1 MDYSIRT
8 SNEVLSF
15 DSILKQLSEEDIYSS
30 YLGEPIKPDTKYRSI
45 FRTSDSIPS
54 LSFYE
59 SNGRILY
66 KDFGMN
72 DRAGNVFLFVQ
83 KMYGLRNAW
92 EAVVQIN
99 HDFNLGLGNWS
110 PIIPKRSIL
119 KSIVHTSKIEGNSK
133 TLSFRPK
140 LFIERDLY
148 YWNKFNV
155 SLKILQHFN
164 VLVADIVYINHLPI
178 WFYDIINPIYA
189 YTFDT
194 EKYKFYRPLAHKE
207 GKFLSS
213 RNIGNYYAGYKE
225 LPRNGNMLIITKAMK
240 DVMTLYSLNISAI
253 APNGET
259 YAFDPV
265 LIKELKNR
273 FQNIFIM
280 LDNDYNKP
288 IEQNTGIN
296 AMKNFVKS
304 FENINPIIIP
314 DQLQCTDIAEVME
327 KYGPQFTKNTLDYA
341 KTNSI
346 NWR

>member
-8 SNEVLSF
+8 ESDVLSF
-15 DSILKQLSEEDIYSS
+15 DNILKHLSEEDIYSS

-59 SNGRILY
+59 NKGKIWY

-83 KMYGLRNAW
+83 KIYGLRNTW

-99 HDFNLGLGNWS
+99 HDFNLGLGDWTS
-110 PIIPKRSIL
+110 IIPKKSTL
-119 KSIVHTSKIEGNSK
+119 KTIIHTSKIEENNK
-133 TLSFRPK
+133 ILSFK
-140 LFIERDLY
+140 AKQFIERDLY

-164 VLVADIVYINHLPI
+164 VLAADIVYINHLPI
-178 WFYDIINPIYA
+178 WFYDITNPIYA
-189 YTFDT
+189 YTFDA
-194 EKYKFYRPLAHKE
+194 EKFKFYRPLAHKD

-225 LPRNGNMLIITKAMK
+225 LPRNGEMLIITKAMK
-240 DVMTLYSLNISAI
+240 DVMTLYSLGINAI

-259 YAFDPV
+259 YAFDQT
-265 LIKELKNR
+265 LIKELKDR
-273 FQNIFIM
+273 FKLIYIM

-296 AMKNFVKS
+296 AMKAFIRNFES
-304 FENINPIIIP
+304 INPIIIP

-327 KYGPQFTKNTLDYA
+327 KYGVKFTKNTLEYA
-341 KTNSI
+341 KSNTI